1 MALRLWMALPGTAS
15 ARTKPALFSIGLLLL
30 GIGTIV
36 ATEQDGVVNK
46 VTLELQIQGL
56 SKEGCVVEI
65 SPGHPACKFKKVKY
79 KVEDSRVLLQPIE
92 VTSLSIDRDCSFAIT
107 IKEPGLPEHT
117 IRRGL
122 RLSKPTEGTDTK
134 PELKITCHLATPSQ
148 VQQARNEGLNDKPKS
163 R

>member
-1 MALRLWMALPGTAS
+1 MAPRLWMARPVTASLIKRYRSLILALMFLSLACLPGLS
-15 ARTKPALFSIGLLLL
+15 
-30 GIGTIV
+30 
-36 ATEQDGVVNK
+36 QDAVVNK

-56 SKEGCVVEI
+56 SKEGCIVEI
-65 SPGHPACKFKKVKY
+65 TPGHPACKFKKVRY

-122 RLSKPTEGTDTK
+122 RLSKPAVDSAEK

-148 VQQARNEGLNDKPKS
+148 VQQARNETLDDKPKS

>member
-1 MALRLWMALPGTAS
+1 MAPRLWMARPGTAS
-15 ARTKPALFSIGLLLL
+15 FIHRYKATLSAILLISLATLSLPA
-30 GIGTIV
+30 
-36 ATEQDGVVNK
+36 QDAVVNK
-46 VTLELQIQGL
+46 VTLELQIQGI
-56 SKEGCVVEI
+56 SKEGCIVEVA
-65 SPGHPACKFKKVKY
+65 PGHPACKFKKVRY

-122 RLSKPTEGTDTK
+122 RLSKPAADSAEK
-134 PELKITCHLATPSQ
+134 PEVKITCHLATPSQ
-148 VQQARNEGLNDKPKS
+148 VQQARNEGLEDKPKP